1 MEESTF
7 AQLYDAYIS
16 QFDEDLPFWISLA
29 QTSGSPILELG
40 CGTGRVLLELA
51 KSGFEIEGIDCD
63 PAMLEIARSK
73 LIPGFQ
79 DQIKLHIEDVRN
91 FSISE
96 SFALIIIPCNTF
108 AYFNQEESEQ
118 ILKRSSSHL
127 NPGGQ
132 LVIDLPNPAFGSHPD
147 AYDLLDDETNLLSSF
162 TSPRSKLPVQVSA
175 RSGKPSEASVVD
187 ITWFFDELRPD
198 GQVQRFEHEIRYHLR
213 SAQLMTKML
222 NRTGFNNVSVL
233 GDYDSSPSTTNSQRL
248 IIKGQIDR

>member
-16 QFDEDLPFWISLA
+16 QFDEDLPFWNSLA
-29 QTSGSPILELG
+29 QTCGSPILELG
-40 CGTGRVLLELA
+40 CGTGA

-79 DQIKLHIEDVRN
+79 DQVKLHIEDVRN
-91 FSISE
+91 FSIPKN
-96 SFALIIIPCNTF
+96 FALIIIPCNTF

-118 ILKRSSSHL
+118 ILKRSSAHL
-127 NPGGQ
+127 NPRGQ
-132 LVIDLPNPAFGSHPD
+132 TVIDLPNPAFGSRPD
-147 AYDLLDDETNLLSSF
+147 AYDLLDDETELLSSF
-162 TSPRSKLPVQVSA
+162 TSPQSNRPIQVSA
-175 RSGKPSEASVVD
+175 RSGQTTEASVVD
-187 ITWFFDELRPD
+187 ITWFFDKLRPD

-222 NRTGFNNVSVL
+222 KQAGYKEVSTL
-233 GDYDSSPSTTNSQRL
+233 GDYDSSIYTPDSPRL
-248 IIKGQIDR
+248 ILSGKS